1 MTPAAFAKLAL
12 SLEGTIEGSH
22 HGTRDFRAGGG
33 GRIFA
38 TLGYPDKDHAMVKLT
53 PDQQRLLVEAEPAIF
68 GPVKGKWG
76 LGGAT
81 NVRLKAADATTAKSA
96 LAMAWQNVSVPSRRA
111 ARPDGRGSS
120 RSTARRAGAG

>member
-12 SLEGTIEGSH
+12 SLEDTVEGAH
-22 HGTRDFRAGGG
+22 HGTRDFRAAS

-38 TLGYPDKDHAMVKLT
+38 TMGYPDKDHAMVKLT

-68 GPVKGKWG
+68 VPVKGKWG

-81 NVRLKAADATTAKSA
+81 NVRLKAADATTVRSA
-96 LAMAWQNVSVPSRRA
+96 LAMAWQNVSASSRRA

-120 RSTARRAGAG
+120 RSTARRAKAG